1 MDRTRYNGV
10 EAPSKGGRIQGV
22 SAMVGTALTPCN
34 VSKSESP
41 FLAFWRHQ
49 GLSSMRSAHGLELG
63 FWAFSLGPPKPAPA
77 SAAHPVSAYNLS
89 PNLCHSRLHLFPRP
103 VTHPLTPPPRPKHC
117 PCRAT
122 SANVRQGEV
131 ETLTPHPLIPLY
143 RPGRREAESGGVG
156 ERKRRV
162 VGEPLSRRKANQDA
176 GESVLAEM
184 GTFPFSLPVGRHH
197 HARPPARLDKRRSA
211 EPCRRVPPSPFALA
225 RPRTLCRRRRPR
237 SGPQYD
243 GRLGSPC
250 RRIRGRLE

>member
-1 MDRTRYNGV
+1 
-10 EAPSKGGRIQGV
+10 
-22 SAMVGTALTPCN
+22 MVGTALTPCN

-143 RPGRREAESGGVG
+143 RPGRREAESGGFG
-156 ERKRRV
+156 ERKRRA
-162 VGEPLSRRKANQDA
+162 VGEPLSRREANQDA

-197 HARPPARLDKRRSA
+197 HARPP
-211 EPCRRVPPSPFALA
+211 CPPRQEAQRGAMPPGTSFAL
-225 RPRTLCRRRRPR
+225 RPRPPTHPLSPTSSPVRPPIRWSFGQPLPSYPR
-237 SGPQYD
+237 SFGVKASCRHPRHSCRQD
-243 GRLGSPC
+243 VGSPGS
-250 RRIRGRLE
+250 R

>member
-1 MDRTRYNGV
+1 
-10 EAPSKGGRIQGV
+10 
-22 SAMVGTALTPCN
+22 MVGTALTPCN

-89 PNLCHSRLHLFPRP
+89 PNLCHSRLHLFPRL

-162 VGEPLSRRKANQDA
+162 VGEPLSRREANQDA

-197 HARPPARLDKRRSA
+197 HARRPAHLDKRRSA

>member
-1 MDRTRYNGV
+1 
-10 EAPSKGGRIQGV
+10 
-22 SAMVGTALTPCN
+22 MVGTALTPCN
-34 VSKSESP
+34 VSKSSWLFGGTKDSRP
-41 FLAFWRHQ
+41 CAPHMVSSLVFGRSLLGHQ
-49 GLSSMRSAHGLELG
+49 SQPQRAQHIRSQ
-63 FWAFSLGPPKPAPA
+63 P
-77 SAAHPVSAYNLS
+77 NLS
-89 PNLCHSRLHLFPRP
+89 PNLCHSRLHLFPRL

-162 VGEPLSRRKANQDA
+162 VGEPLSRREANQDA

-197 HARPPARLDKRRSA
+197 HARRPARLDKRRSA